1 MLSVGVEA
9 GEESV
14 GDEEDVEAT
23 DELVDAFN
31 FLSSSILVSI
41 IDESSSTEKLLL
53 LELVTSE
60 VADSGVGI

>member
-1 MLSVGVEA
+1 MKKVLEMKKMWKQ
-9 GEESV
+9 
-14 GDEEDVEAT
+14 
-23 DELVDAFN
+23 LMN
-31 FLSSSILVSI
+31 WWMPSSILVSI